1 MRQLSRR
8 FFVSRS
14 RGGRWGRRLVA
25 LIAIPAAFVAF
36 ASPAVAD
43 PPDSSGVVERL
54 VIPDFTLLADVDEGL
69 ALFVNI
75 SRDDLC
81 DSGDPQEDW
90 NFHLVNSPP
99 GALVARI
106 QAPDVPIYLYPF
118 NEDVPPFVGPCE
130 DTQEEPA
137 FVGTADV
144 TLNDNDV
151 FVSGGRTDSFGNRGQ
166 GIVYSTDDGSAW
178 HYSWT
183 ARYLID
189 RDGVFTVAV
198 ENTSLHPIGN

>member
-1 MRQLSRR
+1 MRQIRRR
-8 FFVSRS
+8 FFASRS
-14 RGGRWGRRLVA
+14 RGGPWVNRFVA

-54 VIPDFTLLADVDEGL
+54 VIPDITLFADVDEGFVV
-69 ALFVNI
+69 FVNI
-75 SRDDLC
+75 SRDDFC

-99 GALVARI
+99 GALLGLR
-106 QAPDVPIYLYPF
+106 QAEDVPVYLYPF
-118 NEDVPPFVGPCE
+118 NEGVPPLVGPCE

-144 TLNDNDV
+144 TLTDNDV
-151 FVSGGRTDSFGNRGQ
+151 FVSGGRTDSFGEAGR

-178 HYSWT
+178 HYSW
-183 ARYLID
+183 AVRLLID
-189 RDGVFTVAV
+189 RDGVFRVAT
-198 ENTSLHPIGN
+198 ENSSFHPIGN